1 MIDTIIFDLD
11 GTLLNTLEDLKDSVN
26 FALERNDLPYR
37 KLSEIRAFVGN
48 GIRLLVERAVPE
60 NTDKE
65 KVDACFKDFCD
76 YYKIHM
82 EDKTAPYDG
91 IVEMLKNVKA
101 SGFKT
106 AIVTNK
112 VDYAAQDLCKR
123 MFGENIDFVVGSTDD
138 RPNKPAP
145 DGVFYAVE
153 KLGSK
158 LENTIFVGDAD
169 TDILTA
175 KNAGLE
181 SIGVLWGFRD
191 REIIEEAGAEYIVD
205 TVKDLEKL
213 LKDLQKASK
222 STFLLKKIDK

>member
-26 FALERNDLPYR
+26 YALKKQNFPLRTLT
-37 KLSEIRAFVGN
+37 EIRSFVGN
-48 GIRLLVERAVPE
+48 GIRLLMERSVPE
-60 NTDKE
+60 NTDAE
-65 KVDACFKDFCD
+65 TFEICFKDFCD

-82 EDKTAPYDG
+82 EDKTAPYEH
-91 IVEMLKNVKA
+91 INEMLTTIKKE
-101 SGFKT
+101 GFKT

-112 VDYAAQDLCKR
+112 ADFAAQDLCKR
-123 MFGENIDFVVGSTDD
+123 MFGDTIDLVVGSTDD

-145 DGVFYAVE
+145 DGVYYALE
-153 KLGSK
+153 ILRSK
-158 LENTIFVGDAD
+158 LENTVFVGDAD

-175 KNAGLE
+175 NNAGLV

-191 REIIEEAGAEYIVD
+191 REVIEKEGAKYIVS

-213 LKDLQKASK
+213 LIS
-222 STFLLKKIDK
+222 LKNG

>member
-1 MIDTIIFDLD
+1 MIDTIVFDLD
-11 GTLLNTLEDLKDSVN
+11 GTLLNTLEDLRDSVN
-26 FALERNDLPYR
+26 YALEKQNFPLRSLD
-37 KLSEIRAFVGN
+37 EIRSFVGN
-48 GIRLLVERAVPE
+48 GIRLLVERAVPQ
-60 NTDKE
+60 NTDDKTFE
-65 KVDACFKDFCD
+65 ICFEDFCD

-91 IVEMLKNVKA
+91 INDMLTNIKK

-112 VDYAAQDLCKR
+112 ADFAAQDLCKR
-123 MFGENIDFVVGSTDD
+123 MFGDNIDFVVGSTDD

-145 DGVFYAVE
+145 DGVFYALE

-158 LENTIFVGDAD
+158 IKNTIFVGDAD

-175 KNAGLE
+175 KNAGLK

-191 REIIEEAGAEYIVD
+191 RNVIEEAGAEYIVES
-205 TVKDLEKL
+205 VKYLEKL
-213 LKDLQKASK
+213 LIS
-222 STFLLKKIDK
+222 LKNN

>member
-26 FALERNDLPYR
+26 YALKKQNFELRTLP
-37 KLSEIRAFVGN
+37 EIRSFVGN
-48 GIRLLVERAVPE
+48 GIRLLMERSVPE
-60 NTDKE
+60 NTDAE
-65 KVDACFKDFCD
+65 TFEICFKDFCD

-82 EDKTAPYDG
+82 EDTTAPYEY
-91 IVEMLKNVKA
+91 INEMLINIKKE
-101 SGFKT
+101 GFKT

-112 VDYAAQDLCKR
+112 ADFAAQDLCKR
-123 MFGENIDFVVGSTDD
+123 MFGDTIDLVVGSTDD

-145 DGVFYAVE
+145 DGVYYALE
-153 KLGSK
+153 ILGSK
-158 LENTIFVGDAD
+158 LENTVFVGDAD

-175 KNAGLE
+175 NNAGLV

-191 REIIEEAGAEYIVD
+191 REVIEKEGAKYIVS

-213 LKDLQKASK
+213 LIS
-222 STFLLKKIDK
+222 LKNG